1 MIPVYPDF
9 YNDVFGPIMQPFS
22 SAHTAGP
29 CRMGFLAGCLLGEE
43 PVQIDI
49 QMDPNSTWV
58 TTFGQQNEDLA
69 LLSGCTGHLPDN
81 AILFRMR
88 EYCKEHGIE
97 YRFIFEPLA
106 ESKHHS
112 AAKLTLTGRS
122 GKKVEMVNQSLGGGL
137 VATTS
142 IEGYPL
148 DVRGDTYVLLIFDP
162 ECRLDHAALIRDV
175 ARCNE
180 IVGEGY
186 AEQEGAGVLHWIK
199 LPDCPTEVEQLTQGL
214 RMELL
219 KPVTAVITRNDKKPQ
234 LFTTM
239 VEWRRLAE
247 EQGKS
252 LADVAIEY
260 EMNSSGWSREQV
272 VAYMRDVIRPKMH
285 RATHALYEENI
296 TLGKTPFSTQD
307 WKLWDEYCQSN
318 TPLCGPTVTKA
329 LHYANAAMTAIP
341 GVEFVPGPMGS
352 GGGLI
357 YSALCAVKED
367 RGYSDDDLLRGLFIA
382 AGVGA
387 ICFTHSEPGGGNVG
401 CMGEIG
407 MCGAMAA
414 AAVTE
419 LCGGT
424 PQQVENAAAMSM
436 MIAVGWPCDPTSGAK
451 GNPCG
456 TRGLQAITM
465 ALTFSD
471 ISRSGRDAVF
481 PFHEVLQ
488 VADTMGRLLPT
499 TCRGSDKG
507 GHCISPTGKRCIAAF
522 REWRKSI
529 EHPKA

>member
-29 CRMGFLAGCLLGEE
+29 CRMGYLAGCLLGEE
-43 PVQIDI
+43 PVDIRI
-49 QMDPNSTWV
+49 QMDPNSTWI

-69 LLSGCTGHLPDN
+69 LLSGCTGHLPHD
-81 AILFRMR
+81 AVLFRMR
-88 EYCKEHGIE
+88 EYCREHGIE
-97 YRFIFEPLA
+97 YKFLFEPLA
-106 ESKHHS
+106 ESSHHS
-112 AAKLTLTGRS
+112 AAKLTLTGAS
-122 GKKVEMVNQSLGGGL
+122 GKQVEMVNQSLGGGL

-142 IEGYPL
+142 IEGYPV
-148 DVRGDTYVLLIFDP
+148 DVRGDTYVLLVFDP
-162 ECRLDHAALIRDV
+162 ENKAPHDALLAAMQ
-175 ARCNE
+175 ARCE
-180 IVGEGY
+180 LVGDGC
-186 AEQEGAGVLHWIK
+186 AGQEKAGVLHWFK
-199 LPDCPTEVEQLTQGL
+199 TPDAPPRADDVAPGL
-214 RMELL
+214 RVEVL
-219 KPVTAVITRNDKKPQ
+219 KPFTAVITRSDKKPQ

-239 VEWRRLAE
+239 TEWRALAE
-247 EQGKS
+247 ERGKG
-252 LADVAIEY
+252 LADIAIEY
-260 EMNSSGWSREQV
+260 EMSSSGWTREEV
-272 VAYMRDVIRPKMH
+272 IAYMRDVIRVKMH
-285 RATHALYEENI
+285 RATHAIYEENI
-296 TLGKTPFSTQD
+296 TLRKTPFSTAD
-307 WKLWDEYCQSN
+307 YDTWDQYCGE
-318 TPLCGPTVTKA
+318 TAPLCGPTVAKA
-329 LHYANAAMTAIP
+329 LHYAHAAMTAIP

-357 YSALCAVKED
+357 YSALCAVKEE
-367 RGYSDDDLLRGLFIA
+367 RGYSDEDLLRGLLIA

-419 LCGGT
+419 MCGGT

-456 TRGLQAITM
+456 TRGLQAIAM

-471 ISRSGRDAVF
+471 IARSGRDAVF

-488 VADTMGRLLPT
+488 VADQTGRLLPP
-499 TCRGSDKG
+499 TCRGSEHG
-507 GHCISPTGKRCIAAF
+507 GHCASPTGKACIAAF
-522 REWRKSI
+522 RTWRKTF
-529 EHPKA
+529 ADR